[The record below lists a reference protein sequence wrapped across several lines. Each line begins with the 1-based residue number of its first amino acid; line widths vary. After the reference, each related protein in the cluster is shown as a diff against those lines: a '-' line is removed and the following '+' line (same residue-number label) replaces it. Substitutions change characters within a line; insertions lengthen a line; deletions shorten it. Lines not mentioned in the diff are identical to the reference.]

1 MIKTEYGIKTAK
13 FVWLN
18 WLSVVGCRLLVVGW
32 YCLPDS
38 RPLLIYNPGT
48 SSRVTLALLGI
59 VFQTNLIA
67 SVVCYW
73 LLVVGWYCL
82 PDSRPLLIY
91 NPETSSRVTLALLG
105 IVFQTNLIAS
115 VVCYWLS
122 VVGCGFSVVG
132 SFGWKPIPSAAR
144 VTRDE
149 VSGLQLRRKELS
161 GRQYLIDKRL
171 RLTPSIQRTRG

>member
-1 MIKTEYGIKTAK
+1 MDMIKAEYGIKAANL
-13 FVWLN
+13 VWLN
-18 WLSVVGCRLLVVGW
+18 WLSVVGCWLSVVGW

-73 LLVVGWYCL
+73 LSVVGWYCL

-91 NPETSSRVTLALLG
+91 NPETSSRVTLATLG

-122 VVGCGFSVVG
+122 VVDCG
-132 SFGWKPIPSAAR
+132 
-144 VTRDE
+144 
-149 VSGLQLRRKELS
+149 
-161 GRQYLIDKRL
+161 
-171 RLTPSIQRTRG
+171 

>member
-1 MIKTEYGIKTAK
+1 MIKAEYVIKAAN

-18 WLSVVGCRLLVVGW
+18 WLSVVG
-32 YCLPDS
+32 S
-38 RPLLIYNPGT
+38 
-48 SSRVTLALLGI
+48 
-59 VFQTNLIA
+59 
-67 SVVCYW
+67 W

-122 VVGCGFSVVG
+122 VVGCG
-132 SFGWKPIPSAAR
+132 
-144 VTRDE
+144 
-149 VSGLQLRRKELS
+149 
-161 GRQYLIDKRL
+161 
-171 RLTPSIQRTRG
+171 

>member
-1 MIKTEYGIKTAK
+1 M
-13 FVWLN
+13 VDL
-18 WLSVVGCRLLVVGW
+18 VVGCR
-32 YCLPDS
+32 
-38 RPLLIYNPGT
+38 
-48 SSRVTLALLGI
+48 
-59 VFQTNLIA
+59 
-67 SVVCYW
+67 